1 MKKIKGIVLLIVVV
15 LVGIYAITLMNDY
28 GQEFEEKELPEITYD
43 VVAKDTEYLFG
54 GVSDSGY
61 YSLTEEP
68 LILGQELNVYMA
80 KDGTFSKIE
89 TFKYYPVFQEEYVA
103 GTVTA
108 RASADGNVYLEY
120 STLLVE
126 ESSECYLQEKP
137 CCFVV
142 DAKSIWFV
150 DENGA
155 EEVFVGNHIDKQL
168 DLFDETMKDDPK
180 LELEYVSKGEYEYLI
195 EVTE

>member
-1 MKKIKGIVLLIVVV
+1 MRKTKGIVLLIVVV
-15 LVGIYAITLMNDY
+15 LVGIYAITLMTDY

-43 VVAKDTEYLFG
+43 VVAKEAEYLFG
-54 GVSDSGY
+54 TVTNSGH

-89 TFKYYPVFQEEYVA
+89 TFKYYPVFQEDYVA

-120 STLLVE
+120 STLLAE

-137 CCFVV
+137 YCFVV

-150 DENGA
+150 DENEA
-155 EEVFVGNHIDKQL
+155 KEVFVDNHIDKQL

-180 LELEYVSKGEYEYLI
+180 LELKYVSKGECSQ
-195 EVTE
+195 EVR

>member
-43 VVAKDTEYLFG
+43 VVAKDAEYLFG

-80 KDGTFSKIE
+80 KDGTFSKI
-89 TFKYYPVFQEEYVA
+89 TWRCPWPWPA
-103 GTVTA
+103 
-108 RASADGNVYLEY
+108 
-120 STLLVE
+120 
-126 ESSECYLQEKP
+126 
-137 CCFVV
+137 CCHRLCRLW
-142 DAKSIWFV
+142 IR
-150 DENGA
+150 
-155 EEVFVGNHIDKQL
+155 
-168 DLFDETMKDDPK
+168 
-180 LELEYVSKGEYEYLI
+180 
-195 EVTE
+195 